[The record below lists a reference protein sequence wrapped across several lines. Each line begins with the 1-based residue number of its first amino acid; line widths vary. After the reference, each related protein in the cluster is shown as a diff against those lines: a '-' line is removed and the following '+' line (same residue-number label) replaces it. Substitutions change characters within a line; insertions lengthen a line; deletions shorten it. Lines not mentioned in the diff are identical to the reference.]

1 MQTSPPRSIL
11 DGRRTALVTA
21 AIREFAAAGYL
32 AASTNR
38 IVEAAGVSKGLLFHH
53 FGDKNGL
60 YMETVQTY
68 ITELMSRFDERL
80 GRTRPDLF
88 ERLRQYALAKWPL
101 VEEEPST
108 LAFLQEAMT
117 DPPAELRDALARL
130 DSRDRRLNLQETVS
144 GDRHERL
151 QTGPNRRRSHPPA
164 LLDVRRAEEAV
175 RDPPQTTT
183 TSPRERAERHVRQG
197 RHLRCP
203 AAP

>member
-88 ERLRQYALAKWPL
+88 ERLRQYALAKWSL

-117 DPPAELRDALARL
+117 DPRL
-130 DSRDRRLNLQETVS
+130 SCTTPCSPRQ
-144 GDRHERL
+144 
-151 QTGPNRRRSHPPA
+151 PRS
-164 LLDVRRAEEAV
+164 
-175 RDPPQTTT
+175 PPQPTGDCFRGST
-183 TSPRERAERHVRQG
+183 RAPSDR
-197 RHLRCP
+197 
-203 AAP
+203 A